1 MTAGGTGNTWFLDWV
16 TFTLQ
21 QNGVT
26 IATWVMDNNA
36 YSVNPTWVIPGY
48 AIAMPVG
55 TNTYRVGAQPR
66 LGGGGNLPSISLYSN
81 FASLLGQALK
91 R

>member
-1 MTAGGTGNTWFLDWV
+1 
-16 TFTLQ
+16 
-21 QNGVT
+21 
-26 IATWVMDNNA
+26 MDNNA
-36 YSVNPTWVIPGY
+36 FNVNPTWVIPGY

-66 LGGGGNLPSISLYSN
+66 LAGGGNIPTISLYSN